1 MMKISN
7 NIMRQFQQ
15 LKHNLRFLWKNSK
28 DIVSSIYKKVNFS
41 KESNKPWIK
50 WKNIYTESYQNS

>member
-41 KESNKPWIK
+41 KESNKP
-50 WKNIYTESYQNS
+50 